1 MDRCLKTVLT
11 NKLKSEARYI
21 LHHEQDMKLK
31 QANLEVIFDLQKVLE
46 TYDDIKPL
54 LNNFFNSKFKEERW
68 YGDEE

>member
-21 LHHEQDMKLK
+21 LQHEQDMKLK

-54 LNNFFNSKFKEERW
+54 LNNFFNNKFKKER
-68 YGDEE
+68 